1 MTFDDSFHDSCQ
13 GWVLWANHRSLGRIR
28 IGIGPSELE
37 DGLGLDR
44 QVHRCELYRQPIEA
58 ASRRAI
64 AARPGK
70 AVELLA
76 SDFP

>member
-1 MTFDDSFHDSCQ
+1 MTFDDFIHDSAW
-13 GWVLWANHRSLGRIR
+13 GWVLWGNHRSLGRIR
-28 IGIGPSELE
+28 IGIDPSELE
-37 DGLGLDR
+37 DGLELDR
-44 QVHRCELYRQPIEA
+44 QVHSCELYRQPIEA

-76 SDFP
+76 SDFC